1 LERDALF
8 TCNDPFVGLRQLID
22 AFLLLFWSL
31 TQHVLHE
38 FSFVREIHEL
48 SGGSCCSAGMYV
60 SSLKLSFFISRR
72 RFDFVLLLS
81 ASERLFGSLL
91 VKQISVEP
99 LAVLAPS

>member
-1 LERDALF
+1 
-8 TCNDPFVGLRQLID
+8 
-22 AFLLLFWSL
+22 
-31 TQHVLHE
+31 
-38 FSFVREIHEL
+38 
-48 SGGSCCSAGMYV
+48 MYV